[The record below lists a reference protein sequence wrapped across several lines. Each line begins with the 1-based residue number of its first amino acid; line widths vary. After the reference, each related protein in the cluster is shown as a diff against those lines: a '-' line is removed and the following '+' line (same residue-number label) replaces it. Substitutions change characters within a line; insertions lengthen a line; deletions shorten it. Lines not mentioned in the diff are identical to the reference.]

1 MRKIVFGISLLVA
14 TTAFAQKEELK
25 TLKKLYSKEKL
36 TQEEFAKI
44 NETIQKLEAIAASD
58 EDKIAAGYYKSLA
71 PFAKMAASVD
81 KPNILMLEK
90 FLTPQSFSELV
101 DGLKTTL
108 DFETKT
114 GKIVFTNEINEKIAS
129 MKPFIKQKAFALNDE
144 KKYKEASDVF
154 YNIYKIEPN
163 DVSNLENAAITAMQ
177 GADYIGAE
185 KYYREIK
192 AVGFKGTGVGKFG
205 SKESEVAKNIAAL
218 AFFNKN
224 DEQAKKDFVE
234 AIKFNPDDIQL
245 QMDNAA
251 LYYRNNDVVT
261 YQKLIEGILQKDPNN
276 AQLQYNVGF
285 LLLKDDEKIVEEINA
300 NLKNLKKY
308 DELNNKRKEMFMK
321 ALPYFE
327 RAYQLDIN
335 NVDIKNALR
344 LCYQELKMKD
354 KAAMIK

>member
-44 NETIQKLEAIAASD
+44 NETIQKLETIAATD
-58 EDKIAAGYYKSLA
+58 EDKIATGYYKSLA
-71 PFAKMAASVD
+71 PFAKMAVSVD

-101 DGLKTTL
+101 DGMKATL
-108 DFETKT
+108 DFEAKT
-114 GKIVFTNEINEKIAS
+114 GKKVFTNEINDKIAT
-129 MKPFIKQKAFALNDE
+129 MKPFIKQKAFAFNNE
-144 KKYKEASDVF
+144 KKYKEASVVF
-154 YNIYKIEPN
+154 YNMYKMEPS

-177 GADYIGAE
+177 GADYITAE

-192 AVGFKGTGVGKFG
+192 AIGFNGTGVGKFG
-205 SKESEVAKNIAAL
+205 AKESQVAKNIAAL
-218 AFFNKN
+218 SFFNKN
-224 DEQAKKDFVE
+224 DEQAKKDFIE
-234 AIKFNPDDIQL
+234 AIALNPDDIQL

-251 LYYRNNDVVT
+251 LYYRNNDVAS
-261 YQKLIEGILQKDPNN
+261 YQKLIEGILEKDPNN

-285 LLLKDDEKIVEEINA
+285 LLLNDDEKIVEEINA
-300 NLKNLKKY
+300 NIKNIKKY
-308 DELNNKRKEMFMK
+308 DELTIKRKAMFMK

-327 RAYQLDIN
+327 RAYQLDVTNEATKTIL
-335 NVDIKNALR
+335 KQ
-344 LCYQELKMKD
+344 CYETLKMKD